1 MNKEWLTIKTFGQ
14 PLQLLNLFT
23 GLASYNAGC
32 FIQSLRKTRRG
43 YSMVISLKPEFD
55 CPAESH
61 EEALS
66 ELKAA
71 VRLHRVYA

>member
-1 MNKEWLTIKTFGQ
+1 MKEWLTIKTFGQ

-43 YSMVISLKPEFD
+43 YSMVICLKPEFD
-55 CPAESH
+55 CPSESH
-61 EEALS
+61 EAALE
-66 ELKAA
+66 ELKQAA
-71 VRLHRVYA
+71 KSHKIYK